1 MKKNM
6 FYSLNILNV
15 TYPTNH
21 ESQTNLTKMIL
32 GLVSSTSFHDF
43 SHCLS
48 GKSKMRNSALKL

>member
-6 FYSLNILNV
+6 FYSLNFLNV

-21 ESQTNLTKMIL
+21 ESQANLIKMIL

-43 SHCLS
+43 SHCLVRA
-48 GKSKMRNSALKL
+48 K